1 MSVLW
6 SFWTKI
12 SFSQWNQ
19 TCVFRSGI
27 SLHSDTNSDVFGEN
41 SNVFNDCQIS
51 KETQTDLLDFL
62 EKDHTKHQ
70 SKHVAQLSSSVNGRH
85 VIIVDDMIDT
95 GHTINIA
102 LKVIKWL

>member
-1 MSVLW
+1 M
-6 SFWTKI
+6 
-12 SFSQWNQ
+12 
-19 TCVFRSGI
+19 FRSGI
-27 SLHSDTNSDVFGEN
+27 SLNSDTNSDVVEE
-41 SNVFNDCQIS
+41 SPLVLNDCQIS

-62 EKDHTKHQ
+62 EKDQSKHQ

-102 LKVIKWL
+102 LKVNISKFKK